1 MKSYFEDDSL
11 CSYSYVQVSR
21 PAGRHLLRFLRLT
34 HSMEV
39 VNRKDQITDELIS
52 TGMASA
58 LLGTSRQHVVNLC
71 DSGHI
76 PCFRVGKHR
85 RIQRDDVLRYRERRP
100 LTRDQVRSLW
110 LHQAIAR
117 RVVVDPDGTIRRAR
131 SNLQRLKATHPRGL
145 AVQRLEEWGQLLDG
159 PIDELLEA
167 MTSRSERGI
176 ELRQNSPFA
185 GILSERERG
194 RVLDNFRRA
203 HAAAA

>member
-1 MKSYFEDDSL
+1 
-11 CSYSYVQVSR
+11 
-21 PAGRHLLRFLRLT
+21 
-34 HSMEV
+34 MEV

-145 AVQRLEEWGQLLDG
+145 AAQRLEEWGQLLDG

-194 RVLDNFRRA
+194 RVLNNFRRA

>member
-1 MKSYFEDDSL
+1 MKSYVGDHYL
-11 CSYSYVQVSR
+11 CSYSYGQVR
-21 PAGRHLLRFLRLT
+21 GRLGDILLRFLWLT

-39 VNRKDQITDELIS
+39 VTRKDRITDELIS
-52 TGMASA
+52 TGMAST
-58 LLGTSRQHVVNLC
+58 LLGTSRQQVVNLC

-85 RIQRDDVLRYRERRP
+85 RIQRADVLRYRERRP

-131 SNLQRLKATHPRGL
+131 SNLQRLEATHPRGL
-145 AVQRLEEWGQLLDG
+145 AAQRLEEWEELLDG
-159 PIDELLEA
+159 PIDELLEV

-185 GILSERERG
+185 GVLSEHERG
-194 RVLDNFRRA
+194 RVLDNFRRT